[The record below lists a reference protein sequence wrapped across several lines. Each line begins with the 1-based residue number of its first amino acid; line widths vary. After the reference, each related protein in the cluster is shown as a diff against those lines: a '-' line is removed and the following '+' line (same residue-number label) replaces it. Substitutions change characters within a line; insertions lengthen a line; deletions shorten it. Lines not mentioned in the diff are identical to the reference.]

1 MALWVCVGEGQMWE
15 TLCVH
20 GEGVFILWL
29 WTRWEGGL
37 DSQAPQGRGDR
48 KWFCGQGLRI
58 WGLGNS

>member
-1 MALWVCVGEGQMWE
+1 MWG

-48 KWFCGQGLRI
+48 KWFCRQGLRI

>member
-1 MALWVCVGEGQMWE
+1 MWE
-15 TLCVH
+15 TLCVD
-20 GEGVFILWL
+20 GEWVFILWL

-37 DSQAPQGRGDR
+37 DSQAPRGRGDR